1 MKKVIVSLFLFA
13 AAAVFTI
20 DGWAQSRNSAE
31 NFDLAAGKAGASSH
45 LAGLALEAITKLGL
59 SQGADLQISLK
70 STEGL
75 EQNLALLQAGQADF
89 AISDGVLAHLA
100 HLGEKPFDGAPHEGL
115 RGVAALWQEVE
126 HFVVRDDQVETGT
139 ILDLQKIAPRRIL
152 QYDPNGGG
160 MHSLLY
166 LFSRIGSGV
175 GDPFKLALVEE
186 PGLAAEVLDKGEAGS
201 LYLMASAPSSFAE
214 ETWDRSKTK
223 LRFLEF
229 TGRQLE
235 KITGGVPVWT
245 SHVVA
250 PGSYAGQD
258 YPIYTTARATL
269 LVTRADV
276 PDIVVYQVLQ
286 ALHDNK
292 QLLQN
297 FSPEPPLA
305 SALTGIPVPL
315 HSGALRYYR
324 EAGKLPEDLLTVPEP
339 AELAKVLRT
348 FEPVAIAAP
357 AHGSGHGQGGQTA
370 HGEDHSA
377 HGSGGA
383 EHPGH
388 IHDEAMLS
396 RARAEIHDG
405 VEVLKI
411 NRPDRLGFDA
421 EIYKIY
427 FGLGQ
432 SGLDADGQDAV
443 AAATRTILEMFERY
457 GKEPEVYVEGH
468 TDRTGNWRT
477 NFELAHKRA
486 ASVRDALTARGIRDD
501 WIHISDYAEDRVLVP
516 TADGVDERRNR
527 RVEITVIP
535 PKEGP
540 GAAPRPDNSR
550 KQPVRPAPAAS
561 DTAAVDGSRSD
572 SEAQLFESF
581 RQWLSTNQE

>member
-1 MKKVIVSLFLFA
+1 MKKVIVPAFIFA
-13 AAAVFTI
+13 ITIAFTI
-20 DGWAQSRNSAE
+20 DGWAQSRNSGE
-31 NFDLAAGKAGASSH
+31 NFDLASGKVGASSH

-59 SQGADLQISLK
+59 SEGADLQISLK
-70 STEGL
+70 STSGL
-75 EQNLALLQAGQADF
+75 EENLTLLQSGGAAF

-100 HLGEKPFDGAPHEGL
+100 YRGEKPFAGAPNAEL

-126 HFVVRDDQVETGT
+126 HFVVRDDQVDTGT
-139 ILDLQKIAPRRIL
+139 IVDLQKIAPRRIL

-186 PGLAAEVLDKGEAGS
+186 PDLAAEVLDKGEAGS
-201 LYLMASAPSSFAE
+201 LYLMSAEPSTFAE
-214 ETWDRSKTK
+214 ATWDRTKTK

-235 KITGGVPVWT
+235 SITGGVPVWT

-286 ALHDNK
+286 ALDDNK

-339 AELAKVLRT
+339 AELAKVVRS
-348 FEPVAIAAP
+348 FEPVVTAAAP
-357 AHGSGHGQGGQTA
+357 HGGGQGEGGHGASHAG
-370 HGEDHSA
+370 HSD
-377 HGSGGA
+377 GGGA

-388 IHDEAMLS
+388 VHDEGMLS
-396 RARAEIHDG
+396 RARAEIHSG

-411 NRPDRLGFDA
+411 SRPEQLGYDA
-421 EIYKIY
+421 EIFKIY

-432 SGLDADGQDAV
+432 SGLDADGQEAV
-443 AAATRTILEMFERY
+443 AAATRSILGMFERY

-486 ASVRDALTARGIRDD
+486 ASVRDALAAKGIRED

-535 PKEGP
+535 PQQSSKQ
-540 GAAPRPDNSR
+540 APRPDDSR
-550 KQPVRPAPAAS
+550 REPARPAPTES
-561 DTAAVDGSRSD
+561 DTAAVDDSRSD
-572 SEAQLFESF
+572 EEAQLFESF
-581 RQWLSTNQE
+581 REWLSTNPE